1 MDWRV
6 ELRFGVFWQGEA
18 VMVRYGALWFG
29 EVGRG
34 GLGVFRCGEA

>member
-18 VMVRYGALWFG
+18 VELSYGQVRWVVARRYRY
-29 EVGRG
+29 VG
-34 GLGVFRCGEA
+34 VW